1 MSTITFLGP
10 QRLAPNLAPAIDGLD
25 ALDPSAPVVAITA
38 GWQEREQ
45 EDDEL
50 RGHLGRDV
58 VNLRLHERSEEVFA
72 EDSELFEAHRARQ
85 NELRAV
91 QRLYRFRLD
100 YVIEPARRL
109 LERHEGPARW
119 LTAERRAAI
128 GALRVL
134 DRLHA
139 RRMRSIHDAFES
151 RYAPLERPAVVVH
164 REAIRK
170 AIDGSAAVAIAGGH
184 VAVLLNRM
192 RLFGVA
198 AMVGT
203 KPLFAWS
210 AGAMACAERV
220 VAFHDSPPQG
230 AGNAEVLELGLGLVP
245 GVVPLPHA
253 SRRLHLDDATR
264 VALMARRFAPSVCLP
279 LDEGSHLRFD
289 GRDWWASEPHRR
301 LGKSGRLDRFP
312 SREMP

>member
-1 MSTITFLGP
+1 MSIITLLGP
-10 QRLAPNLAPAIDGLD
+10 QRLAPNLASAIDGLD

-38 GWQEREQ
+38 GWQEREL

-50 RGHLGRDV
+50 RGHLGREV

-72 EDSELFEAHRARQ
+72 EDVELFEAHRARQ
-85 NELRAV
+85 DELRAV

-109 LERHEGPARW
+109 LERREGPARW
-119 LTAERRAAI
+119 LAAERRAAI
-128 GALRVL
+128 GALRAL

-139 RRMRSIHDAFES
+139 RRLRSIHQAFAS
-151 RYAPLERPAVVVH
+151 RYTPLERPAVVAH
-164 REAIRK
+164 RDALREAIG
-170 AIDGSAAVAIAGGH
+170 ASAAVAIAGGH
-184 VAVLLNRM
+184 VVVLLNRM
-192 RLFGVA
+192 RLFGVPA
-198 AMVGT
+198 LLGA

-220 VAFHDSPPQG
+220 VVFHDSPPQG

-264 VALMARRFAPSVCLP
+264 VALMARRFAPTACLP
-279 LDEGSHLRFD
+279 LDEGAHLRFD
-289 GRDWWASEPHRR
+289 GQGWSAPESHHR
-301 LGKSGRLDRFP
+301 LDKSGRLDRFP
-312 SREMP
+312 GQETQ